1 MESWLRVGGVRLE
14 AYFQRY
20 RLEGDESSFVGEL
33 LTKPEGDTSPQSYF
47 SQLSIADQ
55 FEILEWHLRLST
67 RMAKHLGAELSINV
81 HNSLV
86 EHEQDRQR
94 FLRILEMTPVP
105 VTLEFT
111 EDYPMP
117 IMESSNRFL
126 RELREL
132 GHLSALDDFGTGHNG
147 MTLLTDYDFDVVK
160 VDRSLLTN
168 LLTSSERQRSIK
180 LLVQLLDV
188 LGKRHVVEGIE
199 NEEVHRYLVDA
210 GFTTFQGFLFH
221 QPEPVAQLL
230 AEASMGVER

>member
-1 MESWLRVGGVRLE
+1 MESWLQVGEVRLE

-20 RLEGDESSFVGEL
+20 RLEGDESSVVGEL
-33 LTKPEGDTSPQSYF
+33 LTKPEGHISPQSYF

-55 FEILEWHLRLST
+55 FEILQWHLQLGT
-67 RMAKHLGAELSINV
+67 QMAKHFGARTAINV

-86 EHEQDRQR
+86 EHEEDRQR
-94 FLRILEMTPVP
+94 FLRILGATAVP
-105 VTLEFT
+105 VILEFT

-147 MTLLTDYDFDVVK
+147 MSLLTDYDFDVVK
-160 VDRSLLTN
+160 VDRSLLAN

-199 NEEVHRYLVDA
+199 DEAVHHYLVDV

-221 QPEPVAQLL
+221 RPEPVAQLL
-230 AEASMGVER
+230 AETSMGVER

>member
-1 MESWLRVGGVRLE
+1 
-14 AYFQRY
+14 
-20 RLEGDESSFVGEL
+20 
-33 LTKPEGDTSPQSYF
+33 
-47 SQLSIADQ
+47 
-55 FEILEWHLRLST
+55 
-67 RMAKHLGAELSINV
+67 
-81 HNSLV
+81 
-86 EHEQDRQR
+86 
-94 FLRILEMTPVP
+94 
-105 VTLEFT
+105 
-111 EDYPMP
+111 MP

-126 RELREL
+126 RELRAL

-147 MTLLTDYDFDVVK
+147 MSLLTDYDFDVVK

-168 LLTSSERQRSIK
+168 LLTSSERQRSIN

-221 QPEPVAQLL
+221 RPEPVAQLL